1 MTARTALVTGA
12 SAGIGEAYATLLA
25 EQGWDLILTARREPH
40 LEIVAARLRE
50 RHNVK
55 CLVVAADLADPTG
68 PQTIIEAIGAQPV
81 DALINNAGYGLS
93 TTFRRTEWS
102 EIESFLQ
109 VMVRAV
115 THLPHLLLPGMVERG
130 YGRIV
135 NVASLAAFAPEPVG
149 SLYGAVKRYMVSMSK
164 GLRKDVLGTG
174 VHVTAT
180 CPGFTYTE
188 FHDVLGNRSKMNRLP
203 KVLWQDSRSVV
214 EASWK
219 KVETNVP
226 VHVTGWPNQAIRALC
241 QVVPEAMLGLIT
253 PKSISERGMQ
263 VRAQDPPKPL

>member
-1 MTARTALVTGA
+1 MNRRTALITGA
-12 SAGIGEAYATLLA
+12 SAGIGEAYASMLA
-25 EQGWDLILTARREPH
+25 GRGWNLILTARREDR
-40 LEIVAARLRE
+40 LQSVAERLRE
-50 RHNVK
+50 GHNVE
-55 CLVVAADLADPTG
+55 CLVVVADLAEPTA
-68 PQTIIEAIGAQPV
+68 PEAMLDAIGTRPI

-93 TTFRRTEWS
+93 STFRQTEWS
-102 EIESFLQ
+102 EIDAFLQ

-115 THLPHLLLPGMVERG
+115 THLPSLVLPSMVERG

-135 NVASLAAFAPEPVG
+135 NVASLAAFAPEPAG

-164 GLRKDVLGTG
+164 GIRKDVLGTG

-203 KVLWQDSRSVV
+203 KFLWQDSRSVV

-219 KVETNVP
+219 KVEKNVP
-226 VHVTGWPNQAIRALC
+226 VHVTGLPNQAIRALC
-241 QVVPEAMLGLIT
+241 HVVPEAMLGFFT
-253 PKSISERGMQ
+253 PKSIANRG
-263 VRAQDPPKPL
+263 VRANAPESQKHL